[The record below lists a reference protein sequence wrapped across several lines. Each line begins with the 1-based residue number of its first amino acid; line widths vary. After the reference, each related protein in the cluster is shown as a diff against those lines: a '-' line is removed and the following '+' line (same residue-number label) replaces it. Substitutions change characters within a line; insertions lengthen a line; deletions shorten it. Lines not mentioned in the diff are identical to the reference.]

1 MQSQTS
7 DQPGTEELDRSKGLG
22 MPKGC
27 GHRSLASV
35 GTKLLGV
42 VCQLQHLLGFAPG
55 QALSDSQREMRA
67 SNTSLSYKVKYWKR
81 TYIGYQIR
89 TSEAFKNV
97 LLILGFDGNESNRIG
112 EINETHLKWD
122 ISKVQWFFVKIYVWQ
137 VKTKR
142 ERV

>member
-1 MQSQTS
+1 
-7 DQPGTEELDRSKGLG
+7 
-22 MPKGC
+22 
-27 GHRSLASV
+27 
-35 GTKLLGV
+35 
-42 VCQLQHLLGFAPG
+42 
-55 QALSDSQREMRA
+55 MRA
-67 SNTSLSYKVKYWKR
+67 SNTSLSYKLKYWKR

-122 ISKVQWFFVKIYVWQ
+122 ISKAQRFFVKIYVWQ

-142 ERV
+142 ERESSEPDELSDLTSVVILEAAEKSQ